1 MSIVAIIPALE
12 FNKYSPNGDL
22 APWGDSNLLEWKI
35 SQLKSVS
42 RVDRIVVSTD
52 SDKII
57 EIANNNN
64 VEYFKRNIKLSLK
77 DSLLSVCSNLDL
89 DDEILWANPT
99 SPFVGA
105 HIFSSIINEYFLNDM
120 PSDGVVTS
128 RVQNE
133 YLFTDSGPI
142 NFDSTSII
150 SRDNLQPVH
159 LITNGAYFSRCKNV
173 IKKEKMF
180 GDMPLFFEIPWL
192 ASLEIREKEQMSL
205 FSSLIHKYFQE
216 EL

>member
-1 MSIVAIIPALE
+1 MSIVAIVPALE
-12 FNKYSPNGDL
+12 SNKYSSDGDL

-42 RVDRIVVSTD
+42 RIDRIFVSTD

-57 EIANNNN
+57 EIANQNG
-64 VEYFKRNIKLSLK
+64 VEFLKRNSNLSLK
-77 DSLLSVCSNLDL
+77 ESLLSVCSNLKL
-89 DDEILWANPT
+89 DDDILWANPT
-99 SPFVGA
+99 SPFVGGS
-105 HIFSSIINEYFLNDM
+105 IFNSIINEYFL
-120 PSDGVVTS
+120 SDCPVDGIVAS
-128 RVQNE
+128 RVQYE
-133 YLFTDSGPI
+133 FLYKESGPL
-142 NFDSTSII
+142 NFDDSSII
-150 SRDNLQPVH
+150 SRNNLQAVH

-180 GDMPLFFEIPWL
+180 GHRPVFFEVPWL

-216 EL
+216 EF